1 MVDGNTVHGVV
12 KSYSDNSTLTGAN
25 IVIYAGSGETT
36 DITAEGKLKLE
47 NTSANVPV
55 IGTVSSGKNNLNGDT
70 ITVENT
76 GNDYSNSVVFA
87 ESGSNITFNNDTT
100 NIISSTNNGKK
111 FIGGAG
117 NIVFSDTATTLNIG
131 NMNESSSIS
140 GCIGITVSG
149 QGSFAFNNTD
159 GIVNIGGFTGT
170 VFDMS
175 GGTIKLEGA
184 ETNVSSN
191 GGFLLYLSNQRYGG
205 TQNKIDFNSQKTT
218 IKGTSKGIYADTNSI
233 NNHVSFKGDVDIE
246 VQGNGYYDGIA
257 VALGANAALDLNFDK
272 GATIKAHQN
281 SAADDLFAVNL
292 AAGSDL
298 KIKGDIDLI
307 STAVGGGTGN
317 NYGLYSNGGTA
328 VFDGMALVA
337 TGGKNIYGIY
347 GWNGGRFTFNKD
359 VSIVVE
365 QGKGSIY
372 GVYLNGNNA
381 DFKNLVINA
390 NNAEGSNAYGIFA
403 RGNSKVKIDG
413 ETVITAAGNNG
424 EFAENSMAIRIRD
437 AEVIADGALK
447 AVVSGG
453 ETAMGIDI
461 VAIDGSG
468 VFATGTTGMTDISVK
483 NGSEGSYGISLES
496 DVGKKVTA
504 DFNNAANITVSGAKD
519 VFGIKGWNSSSGDT
533 EISFKE
539 NTVITAQGTEG
550 NNSTGSTVSAIS
562 LENSGGNISFDKN
575 ALVQVTADNKAK
587 NSSGLNLDKGT
598 AVFNGSFTGIRVKS
612 NGVNSY
618 GIKNNNSGDVDVMG
632 VLAVDVQGQDK
643 VFGIHNASGG
653 KIDIMGITVIN
664 ANSESK
670 TAQGIYSTG
679 VNSSIV
685 FKANTILTTNG
696 ANAVQADSG
705 ATIIFDKG
713 LVSENSAYIFAHG
726 NNSSIKINNEGSG
739 LVKII
744 GNLYAQAGGTLDFK
758 MDNSESYLEGFTDGV
773 NMDMQNGA
781 TWRVTGNSS
790 SKNLN
795 LENATVDLT
804 ADGASSTVLAVADY
818 SGTGGSFIM
827 DTDLAS
833 EADGD
838 KINITTANA
847 GTTYVQ
853 VKDAS
858 LVNGIEVTGN
868 KNLLLITD
876 ASENINFV
884 GKNLNAGGL
893 WDVTPTIENGLT
905 VTDADG
911 NVIGTADQWYLTKIA
926 KAVNNDSQVLLD
938 AVDNSY
944 ALWRN
949 TNDSLR
955 KRLGELRFRTNET
968 DGDGI
973 WARYTSGKFSG
984 SGFDSSYNMYQLGY
998 DKADNAKSTYGFA
1011 VDSGTGHA
1019 NYASGGGKDKLTAL
1033 SVYGTWTG
1041 EKGNYTDVV
1050 ARVGQFDTDVDS
1062 YGDYPDKASYK
1073 NRAYSLSVEYGKR
1086 IELSK
1091 ERGTFIEPQAQ
1102 LIIGRLGS
1110 NSYITDRGTAVAV
1123 EGMNSAIARL
1133 GVVAGKK
1140 INDGSDIY
1148 FKVSALHEFAG
1159 ERDISMRAA
1168 NGEVLAG
1175 SNDYG
1180 DTWFELGLGG
1190 NVKLGRAS
1198 HLYGDIER
1206 SFGADIQ
1213 KKWQINAGVRFEF

>member
-55 IGTVSSGKNNLNGDT
+55 IGTVSSGKINLNGDT

-191 GGFLLYLSNQRYGG
+191 GGYLLYLSKGLP
-205 TQNKIDFNSQKTT
+205 NKIDFNAQKTT
-218 IKGTSKGIYADTNSI
+218 IKGVSYGIYAANDSK
-233 NNHVSFKGDVDIE
+233 NNNVNFKGTVDID
-246 VQGNGYYDGIA
+246 VQGNGYYQGSAIA
-257 VALGANAALDLNFDK
+257 LASGAALDLDFAQ
-272 GATIKAHQN
+272 GANIKAQQN
-281 SAADDLFAVNL
+281 AISENL
-292 AAGSDL
+292 LGAINLDSGSNL
-298 KIKGDIDLI
+298 NVRGDIYL
-307 STAVGGGTGN
+307 TATVVSGGTGN

-347 GWNGGRFTFNKD
+347 GWNGGQFTFNKD
-359 VSIVVE
+359 VSIVAE
-365 QGKGSIY
+365 QAKGSIY
-372 GVYLNGNNA
+372 GVYLNGNDA

-413 ETVITAAGNNG
+413 DTVITAAGNNG

-773 NMDMQNGA
+773 NMDMQDGGA
-781 TWRVTGNSS
+781 
-790 SKNLN
+790 
-795 LENATVDLT
+795 
-804 ADGASSTVLAVADY
+804 
-818 SGTGGSFIM
+818 
-827 DTDLAS
+827 
-833 EADGD
+833 
-838 KINITTANA
+838 
-847 GTTYVQ
+847 
-853 VKDAS
+853 
-858 LVNGIEVTGN
+858 
-868 KNLLLITD
+868 
-876 ASENINFV
+876 
-884 GKNLNAGGL
+884 
-893 WDVTPTIENGLT
+893 
-905 VTDADG
+905 
-911 NVIGTADQWYLTKIA
+911 
-926 KAVNNDSQVLLD
+926 
-938 AVDNSY
+938 
-944 ALWRN
+944 
-949 TNDSLR
+949 
-955 KRLGELRFRTNET
+955 
-968 DGDGI
+968 
-973 WARYTSGKFSG
+973 
-984 SGFDSSYNMYQLGY
+984 
-998 DKADNAKSTYGFA
+998 
-1011 VDSGTGHA
+1011 
-1019 NYASGGGKDKLTAL
+1019 
-1033 SVYGTWTG
+1033 
-1041 EKGNYTDVV
+1041 
-1050 ARVGQFDTDVDS
+1050 
-1062 YGDYPDKASYK
+1062 
-1073 NRAYSLSVEYGKR
+1073 
-1086 IELSK
+1086 
-1091 ERGTFIEPQAQ
+1091 
-1102 LIIGRLGS
+1102 
-1110 NSYITDRGTAVAV
+1110 DRG
-1123 EGMNSAIARL
+1123 
-1133 GVVAGKK
+1133 KK
-1140 INDGSDIY
+1140 E
-1148 FKVSALHEFAG
+1148 VCPSALRRRKTASRCALRAG
-1159 ERDISMRAA
+1159 RRS
-1168 NGEVLAG
+1168 
-1175 SNDYG
+1175 G
-1180 DTWFELGLGG
+1180 DHPWG
-1190 NVKLGRAS
+1190 
-1198 HLYGDIER
+1198 
-1206 SFGADIQ
+1206 
-1213 KKWQINAGVRFEF
+1213 

>member
-1 MVDGNTVHGVV
+1 MNKRVLRKKVLSTLLTMSCVYLGGTSVLPMAEASMVDGNTVHGVV

-55 IGTVSSGKNNLNGDT
+55 IGTVSSGKINLNGDT

-191 GGFLLYLSNQRYGG
+191 GGYLLYLSKGLP
-205 TQNKIDFNSQKTT
+205 NKIDFNAQKTT
-218 IKGTSKGIYADTNSI
+218 IKGVSYGIYAANDSK
-233 NNHVSFKGDVDIE
+233 NNNVNFKGTVDID
-246 VQGNGYYDGIA
+246 VQGNGYYQGSAIA
-257 VALGANAALDLNFDK
+257 LASGAALDLDFAQ
-272 GATIKAHQN
+272 GANIKAQQN
-281 SAADDLFAVNL
+281 AISENL
-292 AAGSDL
+292 LGAINLDSGSNL
-298 KIKGDIDLI
+298 NVRGDIYL
-307 STAVGGGTGN
+307 TATVVSGGTGN

-347 GWNGGRFTFNKD
+347 GWNGGQFTFNKD
-359 VSIVVE
+359 VSIVAE
-365 QGKGSIY
+365 QAKGSIY
-372 GVYLNGNNA
+372 GVYLNGNDA

-413 ETVITAAGNNG
+413 DTVITAAGNNG

-853 VKDAS
+853 V
-858 LVNGIEVTGN
+858 
-868 KNLLLITD
+868 
-876 ASENINFV
+876 
-884 GKNLNAGGL
+884 
-893 WDVTPTIENGLT
+893 
-905 VTDADG
+905 
-911 NVIGTADQWYLTKIA
+911 
-926 KAVNNDSQVLLD
+926 
-938 AVDNSY
+938 
-944 ALWRN
+944 
-949 TNDSLR
+949 
-955 KRLGELRFRTNET
+955 
-968 DGDGI
+968 
-973 WARYTSGKFSG
+973 
-984 SGFDSSYNMYQLGY
+984 
-998 DKADNAKSTYGFA
+998 
-1011 VDSGTGHA
+1011 
-1019 NYASGGGKDKLTAL
+1019 
-1033 SVYGTWTG
+1033 
-1041 EKGNYTDVV
+1041 
-1050 ARVGQFDTDVDS
+1050 
-1062 YGDYPDKASYK
+1062 
-1073 NRAYSLSVEYGKR
+1073 
-1086 IELSK
+1086 
-1091 ERGTFIEPQAQ
+1091 
-1102 LIIGRLGS
+1102 
-1110 NSYITDRGTAVAV
+1110 
-1123 EGMNSAIARL
+1123 
-1133 GVVAGKK
+1133 
-1140 INDGSDIY
+1140 
-1148 FKVSALHEFAG
+1148 
-1159 ERDISMRAA
+1159 
-1168 NGEVLAG
+1168 
-1175 SNDYG
+1175 
-1180 DTWFELGLGG
+1180 
-1190 NVKLGRAS
+1190 
-1198 HLYGDIER
+1198 
-1206 SFGADIQ
+1206 
-1213 KKWQINAGVRFEF
+1213 